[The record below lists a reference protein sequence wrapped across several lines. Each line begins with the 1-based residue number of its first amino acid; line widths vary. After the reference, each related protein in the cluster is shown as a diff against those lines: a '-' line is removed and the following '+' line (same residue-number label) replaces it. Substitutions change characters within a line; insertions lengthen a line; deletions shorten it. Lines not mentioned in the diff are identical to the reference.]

1 MTQTIK
7 QPRKWQ
13 LVQFLGI
20 LLSGMGLCFALA
32 FVAVN
37 YSEERL
43 AKEKQQLTAK
53 MDEMKS
59 ALATAKV
66 PPEQIPG
73 LLRIHKAAV
82 VSESTNEHFIILSFF
97 ILLSL
102 LLSSVGLIVVL
113 WAKLRTLSSPNP
125 ALQATA
131 AAPCC

>member
-1 MTQTIK
+1 MS
-7 QPRKWQ
+7 
-13 LVQFLGI
+13 GI
-20 LLSGMGLCFALA
+20 ALCFALA

-59 ALATAKV
+59 ALTVAKV
-66 PPEQIPG
+66 PTEQIPG
-73 LLRIHKAAV
+73 LLFIHKAAL
-82 VSESTNEHFIILSFF
+82 VSETTNEHYLILSFF

-102 LLSSVGLIVVL
+102 LVSSVGLIIAL
-113 WAKLRTLSSPNP
+113 WAKLRLLSPPNP

-131 AAPCC
+131 AAARSISL